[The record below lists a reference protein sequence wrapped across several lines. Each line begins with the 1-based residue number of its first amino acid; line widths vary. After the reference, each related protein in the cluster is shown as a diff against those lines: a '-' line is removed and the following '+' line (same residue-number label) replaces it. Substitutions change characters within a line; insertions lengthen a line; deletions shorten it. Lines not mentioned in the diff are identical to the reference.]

1 MEEDAIIASILRGN
15 SQAFGI
21 LMNRYTKL
29 CFSIA
34 YRVCQDAE
42 QSQDIVQDS
51 FISAYENLKEFNQES
66 KFSTWLYRITLNKAL
81 AYKKKQKF
89 FESADE
95 LEMNGEETNLEFQ
108 AEDEKKVKQAL
119 SVLNEKERLII
130 DLYYYQ
136 DQSIREISVICQITE
151 ANVKVI
157 MHRSR
162 KKMSDAILQFAIN
175 L

>member
-1 MEEDAIIASILRGN
+1 MEESDLIASILRGN

-42 QSQDIVQDS
+42 QAQDIVQDS
-51 FISAYENLKEFNQES
+51 FISAYENLKDFNQES

-81 AYKKKQKF
+81 AFKKKHKF
-89 FESADE
+89 FETADE
-95 LEMNGEETNLEFQ
+95 LEVKSEENDVEIQ
-108 AEDEKKVKQAL
+108 MENEKKIQEAL
-119 SVLNEKERLII
+119 SLLNDKERIII

-136 DQSIREISVICQITE
+136 EQSIREISIICQVTE

-157 MHRSR
+157 MHRAR
-162 KKMSDAILQFAIN
+162 KKMSDTIKLHAVN